1 MKLNKKL
8 PQIVIPRDKLVMFM
22 DWWDNDIRYENHV
35 PKAFEEGY
43 LIYKLPETDFTSDMS
58 RAAIKLLAKHSRTY
72 L

>member
-43 LIYKLPETDFTSDMS
+43 MIYKLPETDFTSDMS